1 MIYLLY
7 KHLLHKKTSYIK
19 YLLYIKMV
27 SPRCTLNR
35 WGNTDSSGGN
45 RCYTATAKTET
56 AKEIE
61 DKFKKMMAEREKT
74 DNIWASPIT
83 TNNSTKTGK

>member
-1 MIYLLY
+1 M
-7 KHLLHKKTSYIK
+7 SYIK

-45 RCYTATAKTET
+45 SCYTPKTATVKTATVT
-56 AKEIE
+56 AKEME

-74 DNIWASPIT
+74 DNIWTSPT
-83 TNNSTKTGK
+83 TNSSSTKTDK

>member
-1 MIYLLY
+1 
-7 KHLLHKKTSYIK
+7 
-19 YLLYIKMV
+19 MV

-45 RCYTATAKTET
+45 SCYTPKTATVKTATVT
-56 AKEIE
+56 AKEME

-74 DNIWASPIT
+74 DNIWTSPT
-83 TNNSTKTGK
+83 TNSSSTKTDK